1 MLRREFAHHQGGIGG
16 LIWTQAASLDE
27 RVQFFDQRLFRR
39 TKPDVAVVLD
49 ERMISTAQE
58 AGRI

>member
-1 MLRREFAHHQGGIGG
+1 M
-16 LIWTQAASLDE
+16 WTQVASLDE
-27 RVQFFDQRLFRR
+27 RVQFFDQRLLRR

-49 ERMISTAQE
+49 ERMISTTQE